1 MEFIKDFK
9 EKADVEIFIKKE
21 KIDSIE
27 DLYLLLVVEDINEEK
42 LEEVLGYEEDSLKV
56 IIEID
61 I

>member
-9 EKADVEIFIKKE
+9 EKVDVEIFIKKE
-21 KIDSIE
+21 KIDSFE
-27 DLYLLLVVEDINEEK
+27 DLYLVLVVEDINEEK

>member
-9 EKADVEIFIKKE
+9 EKGNVEIFIKKE

-27 DLYLLLVVEDINEEK
+27 DLYLVLVVEDINEEK